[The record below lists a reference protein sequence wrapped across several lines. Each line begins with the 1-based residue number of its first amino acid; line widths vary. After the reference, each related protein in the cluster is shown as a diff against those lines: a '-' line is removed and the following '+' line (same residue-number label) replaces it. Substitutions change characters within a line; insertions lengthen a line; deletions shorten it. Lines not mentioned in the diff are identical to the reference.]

1 MDRMLYI
8 AMTGAQ
14 QTMLAQAINTNN
26 LANVSTTGFKADFAA
41 ARSMPV
47 FGPGYP
53 TRVYA
58 MTERAGTDLASGP
71 INRTGR
77 ALDVAVKGRGWIAV
91 QTADGREAY
100 TRAGHLHLTSTGQLL
115 TAAGRAVLGNSGPI
129 ALPPSQKIAIGKDGT
144 ISVLPLGQPANTI
157 SVVDRIRLV
166 NPPADQLVKGN
177 DGLMRLKNG
186 TTAPPNAHVQLSVG
200 ALEASNVNAVQAM
213 VNLITLSRQFDLQI
227 KMMQTTRRD
236 DQQTASLVK
245 LA

>member
-8 AMTGAQ
+8 AMTGAK
-14 QTMLAQAINTNN
+14 QTMLAQAVNTNN

-58 MTERAGTDLASGP
+58 MTERPGTDLTAGP
-71 INRTGR
+71 IDHTGR
-77 ALDVAVKGRGWIAV
+77 ALDVAVKGKGWIAV
-91 QTADGREAY
+91 QAPDGREAY
-100 TRAGHLHLTSTGQLL
+100 TRAGHLHLTATGQLL
-115 TAAGRAVLGNSGPI
+115 TAAGQPVLGDGGPI
-129 ALPPSQKIAIGKDGT
+129 ALPPSQKIAIGEDGT
-144 ISVLPLGQPANTI
+144 ISVLPQGQTPNTI
-157 SVVDRIRLV
+157 SAVERIRLV

-186 TTAPPNAHVQLSVG
+186 ATAPPNAEVQLSVG
-200 ALEASNVNAVQAM
+200 SLENSNVNAVESM
-213 VNLITLSRQFDLQI
+213 VNLIDLSRQFEMQI
-227 KMMQTTRRD
+227 KVMETAKQN
-236 DQQTASLVK
+236 DQQTARLVR